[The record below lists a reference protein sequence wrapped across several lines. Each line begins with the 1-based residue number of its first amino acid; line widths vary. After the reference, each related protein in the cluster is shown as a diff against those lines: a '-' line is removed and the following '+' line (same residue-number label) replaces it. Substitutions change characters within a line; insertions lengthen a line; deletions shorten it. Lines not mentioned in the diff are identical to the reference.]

1 MKRFLLLCM
10 VIASVSFVGCS
21 DDDDKNSNPLS
32 GTTWEM
38 TDSGILSSLSF
49 SETECRYVLKYASS
63 SSNYKTA
70 IYNYTYEAPK
80 VTLQPLEDGLAVMEG
95 VISGSA
101 MTMTNTSSGK
111 EIGVF
116 IKQ

>member
-1 MKRFLLLCM
+1 MKRFLLLCAA
-10 VIASVSFVGCS
+10 IASIAFVGCS
-21 DDDDKNSNPLS
+21 DDDDKKSNPLS

-38 TDSGILSSLSF
+38 TDNGILSSLSF
-49 SETECRYVLKYASS
+49 NDTECRYVLKYASA
-63 SSNYKTA
+63 SSNYKTT
-70 IYNYTYEAPK
+70 IYNYIYEAPK
-80 VTLQPLEDGLAVMEG
+80 VTLQPLEDGMAVMEG